1 MVRLVFP
8 FSPRGEG
15 GPKNRMRGLHGKAVP
30 SFINRF
36 EPAAPSSP
44 AQQVAP
50 DLPGATLGRAARLV
64 PSFGLLQGRREGE
77 GTHP

>member
-1 MVRLVFP
+1 MVVLVFP

-15 GPKNRMRGLHGKAVP
+15 GPKGRMTGLHGKAVP

-50 DLPGATLGRAARLV
+50 DLPGTFSPR
-64 PSFGLLQGRREGE
+64 GRREGE
-77 GTHP
+77 GTCP